1 LHYILVAMNGVT
13 KGSHKSERMQNIAG

>member
-1 LHYILVAMNGVT
+1 MNGVT